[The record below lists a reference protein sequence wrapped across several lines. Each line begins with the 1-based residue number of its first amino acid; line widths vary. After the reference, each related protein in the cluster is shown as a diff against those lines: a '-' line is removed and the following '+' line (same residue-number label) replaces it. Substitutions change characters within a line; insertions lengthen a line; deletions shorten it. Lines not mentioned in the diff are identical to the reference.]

1 MEPSTSASVA
11 VVPSGD
17 LMTLTRNSMLA
28 MDCYPPPGQM
38 YRRHFTR
45 RHNSIQ
51 PSAGRPLRC
60 SRLANVTRK
69 TDLFSD
75 VIVLE
80 LIDAFEHQH
89 DARAAGPAGIV
100 AFPRRVD
107 GVTGNAT
114 A

>member
-28 MDCYPPPGQM
+28 MDCYPPPRQM

-45 RHNSIQ
+45 RHNSFQ
-51 PSAGRPLRC
+51 PSAGRRLRC
-60 SRLANVTRK
+60 SRLANVTRQ
-69 TDLFSD
+69 TDLVSD
-75 VIVLE
+75 VVVLE

-89 DARAAGPAGIV
+89 DAQPAGSAGIV
-100 AFPRRVD
+100 AFPRGID
-107 GVTGNAT
+107 GITGNAT